1 MNRQDLIF
9 CLEVEGVGENKINLP
24 FVNRFYIESKLH
36 TDLRTE
42 LIKVFSRDVSD
53 QHVTRFVFVCLFI
66 TLRSFVFIIT
76 CFGDL

>member
-1 MNRQDLIF
+1 MK
-9 CLEVEGVGENKINLP
+9 GVGESEINQP

-53 QHVTRFVFVCLFI
+53 QHVTRFVFVCLLNFAYFRI
-66 TLRSFVFIIT
+66 YNYVFWRSVNTTFAH
-76 CFGDL
+76 